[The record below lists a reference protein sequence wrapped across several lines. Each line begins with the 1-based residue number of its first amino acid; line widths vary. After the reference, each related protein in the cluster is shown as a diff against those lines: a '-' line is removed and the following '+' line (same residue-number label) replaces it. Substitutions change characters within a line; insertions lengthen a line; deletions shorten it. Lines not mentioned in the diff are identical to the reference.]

1 VISFDFDEWEIRG
14 DLVLEVNVEIEMP
27 YEVNLDLVHR
37 GLVDVSLPYYPCNL
51 S

>member
-1 VISFDFDEWEIRG
+1 VISFDFDELEIRS
-14 DLVLEVNVEIEMP
+14 DLVLEVNGEIEMP

-37 GLVDVSLPYYPCNL
+37 GLVDVSLPYYPYNL

>member
-1 VISFDFDEWEIRG
+1 VISFDFDELEIKG
-14 DLVLEVNVEIEMP
+14 DLVLEVNVEIERP

-37 GLVDVSLPYYPCNL
+37 GLADVSLPYYPYNL